1 MITLSNKEIGQMCK
15 AYRQSINKKQI
26 DVSKDTGYSIESIST
41 FENGRTNNMQIF
53 VWYILHGFT
62 FKDIN

>member
-1 MITLSNKEIGQMCK
+1 MIHLSNKEIGQMCK
-15 AYRQSINKKQI
+15 AFRQSMEVKQS
-26 DVSKDTGYSIESIST
+26 DVAKDTGYSLESISS

-53 VWYILHGFT
+53 VWYVLHGFT